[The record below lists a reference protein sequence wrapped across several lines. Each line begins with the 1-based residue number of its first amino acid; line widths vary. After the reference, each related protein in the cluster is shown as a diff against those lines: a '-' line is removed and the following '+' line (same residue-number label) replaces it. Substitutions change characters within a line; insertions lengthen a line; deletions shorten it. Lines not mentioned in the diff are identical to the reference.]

1 MPDVPANLRMRFER
15 WDAEGRPPQKAFAWE
30 KPSWQKYLGNRSI
43 LETLPKPIDRAGVLE
58 PFQLVHD
65 QDSALDAYIASYLWG
80 YANANFGP
88 YRAAR
93 VIRLNTDPDFAA
105 ELHELAK
112 LAMTK
117 GGNAAF
123 EYVVGKRQSNRK
135 FFDQWGP
142 AFATKF
148 ISFATKVSDQVPTT
162 TIMDSIVVDWFREHC
177 KAIGPLWL
185 NWNSAGSYRRY
196 TECTAEWAEYLGI
209 EPEEV
214 EQLIFG
220 KDVPPEVLQYTRI
233 G

>member
-1 MPDVPANLRMRFER
+1 MPDVPDNLRRRFER

-43 LETLPKPIDRAGVLE
+43 LETLPNPIDRAGVLE

-80 YANANFGP
+80 YAKANFGP
-88 YRAAR
+88 YRADR
-93 VIRLNTDPDFAA
+93 VIRLNKDLGNGKDFAA
-105 ELHELAK
+105 ELEALAGI
-112 LAMTK
+112 AMTD

-123 EYVVGKRQSNRK
+123 QHIVDRRQSNRK

-148 ISFATKVSDQVPTT
+148 ISFATKTSDQVPTT
-162 TIMDSIVVDWFREHC
+162 TIMDSVVVDWFREHY

-185 NWNSAGSYRRY
+185 NWNSASSYRRY
-196 TECTAEWAEYLGI
+196 TECIAEWAEDLGI

-220 KDVPPEVLQYTRI
+220 KDVPPVRGL
-233 G
+233 